1 MATYIIVKN
10 IRENSVN
17 FGKIKKIELT
27 KKGGGEFMEAHALV
41 RKECDNGFFALSP
54 EVVADRKK
62 HNMAT
67 VTVFKNGKRFDLGF
81 DYTIQI
87 KKIGVNSVFLD
98 DVSDSCCPHC
108 GERDDLE
115 WAMTEAGNGETW
127 QHCTCDKCG
136 CKWQNV
142 YKFKEVQILN

>member
-1 MATYIIVKN
+1 MAAYIIIKN
-10 IRENSVN
+10 IRANSIN
-17 FGKIKKIELT
+17 FGKIKKFELT

-41 RKECDNGFFALSP
+41 RKEYDNGFFALSP
-54 EVVADRKK
+54 EAVADRKK

-108 GERDDLE
+108 GNDELQFDSS
-115 WAMTEAGNGETW
+115 TCGCNEASQEVY
-127 QHCTCDKCG
+127 CPTCDCR
-136 CKWQNV
+136 WHNV